1 MHPGDCLLLCSKIFS
16 ITLITG
22 YRFMSKKALHPI
34 EGGGVRPMLFHRGEK
49 KGENWKEKRKW
60 EGRIVK

>member
-1 MHPGDCLLLCSKIFS
+1 MLLCSKIFS

-34 EGGGVRPMLFHRGEK
+34 EGGGGGSTYAISPGR
-49 KGENWKEKRKW
+49 EKRRKF
-60 EGRIVK
+60 EIKVKMGRTNC